1 MQLLAI
7 LISVLFWKQLILPGL
22 FLASMS
28 ISGAGLGRLRPREDE
43 RVVEKGAAS
52 SSSSS
57 YRLWGD
63 IILYQNMWIR
73 LPAGLMKC
81 LSLFD
86 ACAPWWVLAQVQSPS
101 VELTIRN
108 QWNWYWLVFTCVCCL
123 FALGMTVLW
132 TRLVNLPILGS
143 TSQGLITSSSSL
155 KVMWIFRL
163 FLMKVS
169 SLGMP
174 IIDIRLFWAVLNSVR
189 LSSSFSVSGRP
200 SNPPSASVPVGSVS
214 VKTHYLNI

>member
-1 MQLLAI
+1 
-7 LISVLFWKQLILPGL
+7 
-22 FLASMS
+22 
-28 ISGAGLGRLRPREDE
+28 
-43 RVVEKGAAS
+43 
-52 SSSSS
+52 
-57 YRLWGD
+57 
-63 IILYQNMWIR
+63 
-73 LPAGLMKC
+73 MKC

-86 ACAPWWVLAQVQSPS
+86 ACVPLWVLARVQSPLI
-101 VELTIRN
+101 EWLTI
-108 QWNWYWLVFTCVCCL
+108 WNRYWLEFTCVCCL

-163 FLMKVS
+163 FLMNVS

-200 SNPPSASVPVGSVS
+200 SNPPSASVPVGNVTTHICSSKHYVIIEVVIDLLDTCLLQFVHNRFVS
-214 VKTHYLNI
+214 RLRPLSHNIPFEWLMRKGMNSPVQTFL